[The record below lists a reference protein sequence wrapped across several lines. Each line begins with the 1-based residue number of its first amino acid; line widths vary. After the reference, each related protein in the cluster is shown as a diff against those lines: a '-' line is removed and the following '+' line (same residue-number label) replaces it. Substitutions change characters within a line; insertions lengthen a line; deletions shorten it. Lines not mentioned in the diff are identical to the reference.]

1 MGLLVWTLDMARY
14 VTGQEVGTGCFRMM
28 YMILDDSAVLHRT
41 LMRYV
46 NDGRKEI
53 SVETAVGCNK
63 LLEAGVLVTYYK
75 RRPTARTICH
85 NIS

>member
-1 MGLLVWTLDMARY
+1 MARY

-53 SVETAVGCNK
+53 SVETAVACNK
-63 LLEAGVLVTYYK
+63 WLEAGVLVTCYK
-75 RRPTARTICH
+75 RRPTARIICH
-85 NIS
+85 SIS

>member
-1 MGLLVWTLDMARY
+1 MARY

-63 LLEAGVLVTYYK
+63 WLEAGVLVTYYK
-75 RRPTARTICH
+75 GRPTAGIICH